1 MNTQRII
8 AELDMEIASLQ
19 AARAALVG
27 MLGADKPGSGRTK
40 RITNFFATPAPK
52 KTGRRVSEESRR
64 RMAEAQKK
72 RWAKLKKT
80 KT

>member
-1 MNTQRII
+1 MDTQRII

-27 MLGADKPGSGRTK
+27 MLGAEEPARGRTK
-40 RITNFFATPAPK
+40 RITSAVAKHAPK
-52 KTGRRVSEESRR
+52 KTARRVSEEGRR

-72 RWAKLKKT
+72 RWAKLKKA